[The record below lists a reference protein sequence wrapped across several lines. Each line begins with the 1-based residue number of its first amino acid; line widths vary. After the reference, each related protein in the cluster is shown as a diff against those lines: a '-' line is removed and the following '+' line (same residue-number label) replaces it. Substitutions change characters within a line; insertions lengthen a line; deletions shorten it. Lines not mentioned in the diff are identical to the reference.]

1 VGTLAGGR
9 EGIDMAQVPQQV
21 STTVRVRVELF
32 GMARLGSGCALLEL
46 DLPGDA
52 TLTAVARAL
61 VVACPALRG
70 LAVRAD
76 GAGLLESYLL
86 NLNGRVFVTEAGVH
100 LQPGDTLLLFSSL
113 AGG

>member
-1 VGTLAGGR
+1 M
-9 EGIDMAQVPQQV
+9 DMAQDPHQV

-32 GMARLGSGCALLEL
+32 GMARLGSGRALLDL

-52 TLTAVARAL
+52 TLTQVAQAL
-61 VVACPALRG
+61 VAACPALRG

-76 GAGLLESYLL
+76 GTGLLESYRL
-86 NLNGRVFVTEAGVH
+86 NLNGRVFVTEAGVP
-100 LQPGDTLLLFSSL
+100 LRPGDTLLLFSSQ

>member
-1 VGTLAGGR
+1 MT
-9 EGIDMAQVPQQV
+9 QVPQKV

-32 GMARLGSGCALLEL
+32 GMARLGSGCALLDL

-52 TLTAVARAL
+52 TLAAVAQAL
-61 VVACPALRG
+61 VAACPALRG

-76 GAGLLESYLL
+76 GTGLLESYRL
-86 NLNGRVFVTEAGVH
+86 NLNGRVFVTEAGVQ
-100 LQPGDTLLLFSSL
+100 LRPGDTLLLFSSQ

>member
-1 VGTLAGGR
+1 M
-9 EGIDMAQVPQQV
+9 DMAQVPQKV

-32 GMARLGSGCALLEL
+32 GMAQLGSGRTFLEL
-46 DLPGDA
+46 DLPCDA
-52 TLTAVARAL
+52 TLTEVAQAL
-61 VVACPALRG
+61 VVACPALQG

-76 GAGLLESYLL
+76 GTGLLESYLL

-100 LQPGDTLLLFSSL
+100 LQPGDTLLLFSSQ

>member
-1 VGTLAGGR
+1 
-9 EGIDMAQVPQQV
+9 
-21 STTVRVRVELF
+21 
-32 GMARLGSGCALLEL
+32 MARLGSGCALLDL
-46 DLPGDA
+46 DVPCDA
-52 TLTAVARAL
+52 ALTEVAQAL
-61 VVACPALRG
+61 VAACPALRG